1 MESFLEV
8 SPSVL
13 RLAVTE
19 CVYVSVCVWQAV
31 QMGPGEGVVVTQ
43 FQLPDWPEHGRPV
56 STGAVVEML
65 DMITKAQMNTGNRAI
80 TILCKSVHPLVS
92 VSYQGR
98 CY

>member
-1 MESFLEV
+1 
-8 SPSVL
+8 
-13 RLAVTE
+13 
-19 CVYVSVCVWQAV
+19 
-31 QMGPGEGVVVTQ
+31 MGPGEGVVVTQ

-92 VSYQGR
+92 VLYLFQNTSVSVVGFFV
-98 CY
+98 